1 MRKIAGMNCLKMNW
15 SENGCFIEFKSAWPS
30 VNTSSDT
37 QTKKIVCI
45 GRKLLE
51 LKQHLL
57 TDKNGNNVLLR
68 DDYRQME
75 FIRDF
80 IA

>member
-1 MRKIAGMNCLKMNW
+1 MNCLKMTW
-15 SENGCFIEFKSAWPS
+15 SKNGCFNEFKSAWPS
-30 VNTSSDT
+30 LNISSDT
-37 QTKKIVCI
+37 QTKKLVCN